1 MSSDDIS
8 DPRAFRW
15 VESGVSGLSRPRE
28 WDASALVEVEAL
40 AATELDE
47 LEFAVLADGAV
58 SGEAPPEAVPA
69 LTDVLGLEPPFA
81 VRAVRRGRLEW
92 AVAGRAL
99 RSEPVV
105 LSVPAD
111 AFSVEVVVAP
121 DGNRS
126 LLVDGE
132 EVVTLDPA
140 WDEAVQELEQRGRKR
155 FQSFVARADRVG
167 EDRWELTVDP
177 L

>member
-1 MSSDDIS
+1 V
-8 DPRAFRW
+8 A
-15 VESGVSGLSRPRE
+15 
-28 WDASALVEVEAL
+28 
-40 AATELDE
+40 
-47 LEFAVLADGAV
+47 
-58 SGEAPPEAVPA
+58 A
-69 LTDVLGLEPPFA
+69 LTEALGLEPPFA

-132 EVVTLDPA
+132 EVVTVDPV
-140 WDEAVQELEQRGRKR
+140 WDEAVQELERRGRKR